1 MKSITIIYFVVLAI
15 TLFITAYAAPSKSEI
30 QSSHKPRKYDEMKHV
45 FVNFLIDVLSTIR
58 KNIANDDEVL
68 KGIERLQ
75 LKFWHIILNQFLGK
89 MVANSDDSI
98 GKTLFSAVIAF
109 FTQILKAAENKYN
122 LNQGDPVNE
131 LNKESLPIPAIVQI
145 LMSH

>member
-1 MKSITIIYFVVLAI
+1 MVLAT

-30 QSSHKPRKYDEMKHV
+30 QSSNKPREYDEMKHV

-75 LKFWHIILNQFLGK
+75 LKFGRIILNQFLGK
-89 MVANSDDSI
+89 MVADSDDSI
-98 GKTLFSAVIAF
+98 GKTLFSTAIAF
-109 FTQILKAAENKYN
+109 FTQMLKAAENKYN